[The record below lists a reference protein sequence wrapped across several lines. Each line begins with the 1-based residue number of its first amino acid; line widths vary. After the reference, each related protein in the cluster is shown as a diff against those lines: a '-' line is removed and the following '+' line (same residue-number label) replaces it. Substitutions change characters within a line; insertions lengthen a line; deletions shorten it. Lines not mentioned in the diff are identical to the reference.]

1 MFGGRHMKV
10 ELATGDPGYETDR
23 RVFPAAVV
31 QRMGGLE
38 TFIGLLSDPA
48 LEPLFARLGAFALV
62 DATGRVRA
70 STTSYREVAGETVLP
85 AAKPAVADA
94 LTPGGRRS
102 VRRDSIGLGTDRR
115 HVRIEVFPVESM
127 AGIVIQDVTAE
138 TLALARAHRERQ
150 RGEDIIRASTDWIW
164 ETDRQG
170 CVTYL
175 SDQIVRSLA
184 MPAPLLLG
192 NRLDEVLH
200 LSEGGSILAAGPVP
214 ALQAFRDL
222 AVMARDAKGIAHHF
236 VLSGVPVYD
245 EAGTFKGYRG
255 TGSDVTDK
263 LAAEAQTRRYRAEL
277 ESTLATLRARNEDLQ
292 KAVQDAQAA
301 TRAKSEFLA
310 MMSHELRTPLNA
322 IIGFSEVMTLALFGP
337 LNARYLDYVNDILRS
352 GKHLLALI
360 NDILDFARI
369 ENQTL
374 RLQPETVPVGDIVN
388 DALTLVEMKA
398 AEKGLS
404 LIRPTGHLDARISAD
419 PTRAL
424 QIVENLLSNALK
436 FTPPGGRIGVE
447 IDPPSEGRVRIVVWD
462 TGSGVPAEKRQQI
475 FEMFE
480 QAHVGAFARGQE
492 GLGLGLSI
500 ARALARR
507 MGGDLVLES
516 SNDRGSRFA
525 VILPLA

>member
-1 MFGGRHMKV
+1 MKV
-10 ELATGDPGYETDR
+10 ELATGDTAYDVDR
-23 RVFPAAVV
+23 RAFSAAV
-31 QRMGGLE
+31 QRVGGLE
-38 TFIGLLSDPA
+38 TFIGLLDDPA
-48 LEPLFARLGAFALV
+48 LAPLFARLGALALV
-62 DATGRVRA
+62 DPTGRLKA
-70 STTSYREVAGETVLP
+70 CTTAYRELAGETVL
-85 AAKPAVADA
+85 AAVKPAVIDA
-94 LTPGGRRS
+94 LAPGGRRS
-102 VRRDSIGLGTDRR
+102 VRRDSIGIGSDRR
-115 HVRIEVFPVESM
+115 HVRIEVFPIEGL

-138 TLALARAHRERQ
+138 TLALAKAHRERQ
-150 RGEDIIRASTDWIW
+150 RGDDIIRASTDWIW

-170 CVTYL
+170 QVSYL

-184 MPAPLLLG
+184 VPAPLLLG
-192 NRLDEVLH
+192 NRFDEVIQLA
-200 LSEGGSILAAGPVP
+200 EGGSILATGPMP

-222 AVMARDAKGIAHHF
+222 AVQARDARGTAHHF

-263 LAAEAQTRRYRAEL
+263 LAAEAQTRRYRMEL
-277 ESTLATLRARNEDLQ
+277 ESTLATLRARNDDLQ

-352 GKHLLALI
+352 GRHLLALI

-374 RLQPETVPVGDIVN
+374 RLHTEAVTIGEVVN

-398 AEKGLS
+398 AEKGLD
-404 LIRPTGHLDARISAD
+404 LVRPAGFMDVRISAD

-424 QIVENLLSNALK
+424 QIIENLLSNALK
-436 FTPPGGRIGVE
+436 FTPPGGRIGIEVGQ
-447 IDPPSEGRVRIVVWD
+447 PAEGRVRLVVWD
-462 TGSGVPAEKRQQI
+462 TGSGVPAEKRQAI

-480 QAHVGAFARGQE
+480 QAHVSAFARGQE

-516 SNDRGSRFA
+516 SNDSGSRFA